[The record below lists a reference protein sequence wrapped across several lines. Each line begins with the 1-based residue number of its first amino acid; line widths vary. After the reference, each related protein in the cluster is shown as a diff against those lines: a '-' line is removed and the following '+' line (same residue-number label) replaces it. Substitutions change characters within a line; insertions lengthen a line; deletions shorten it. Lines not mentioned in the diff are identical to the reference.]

1 MQVSNQNA
9 AGSSVYQG
17 KIYYFCTPECKRKF
31 DQKSALNLNLLLFPA
46 FLQALTPRRSLR

>member
-17 KIYYFCTPECKRKF
+17 KIYYLYPGVQEEI
-31 DQKSALNLNLLLFPA
+31 
-46 FLQALTPRRSLR
+46 